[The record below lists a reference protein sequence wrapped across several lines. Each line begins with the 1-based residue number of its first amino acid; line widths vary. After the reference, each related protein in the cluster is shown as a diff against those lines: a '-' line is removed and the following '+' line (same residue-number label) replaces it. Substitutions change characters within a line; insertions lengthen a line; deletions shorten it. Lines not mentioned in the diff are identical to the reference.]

1 MPVKRARL
9 DDDRRRALAVLAENP
24 DGCSR
29 AIMLALSFPLSLLNR
44 LVRAGLATSHLE
56 SEERGDKVIE
66 IVRVKITDAGRR
78 GFGSKL
84 RKSSD

>member
-1 MPVKRARL
+1 MTRL

-29 AIMLALSFPLSLLNR
+29 AIMLARGFPLSLLNR

-56 SEERGDKVIE
+56 REERDDKVIE
-66 IVRVKITDAGRR
+66 IVRVKITEAGRR
-78 GFGSKL
+78 AL
-84 RKSSD
+84 Q

>member
-1 MPVKRARL
+1 MTRL

-29 AIMLALSFPLSLLNR
+29 AIMLARGFPLSLLNR

-56 SEERGDKVIE
+56 REERDDKNLE
-66 IVRVKITDAGRR
+66 
-78 GFGSKL
+78 
-84 RKSSD
+84 